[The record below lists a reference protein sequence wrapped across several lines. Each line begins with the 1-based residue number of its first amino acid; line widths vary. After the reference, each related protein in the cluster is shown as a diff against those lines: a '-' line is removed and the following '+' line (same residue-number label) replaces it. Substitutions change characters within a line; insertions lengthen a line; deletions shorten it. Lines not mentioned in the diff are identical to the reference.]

1 MENANLALKLRALH
15 LSRVELQQRSRL
27 WLGPFASGLAPSS
40 DVGPLQG
47 LHCSG
52 AMVSTLLSAGFE
64 QLRILKGNFLILM
77 ENMKYVPFS

>member
-1 MENANLALKLRALH
+1 MENTNLALKLRVMH
-15 LSRVELQQRSRL
+15 PSGVELQQRS

-40 DVGPLQG
+40 DVGPIQG

-52 AMVSTLLSAGFE
+52 AMVSTLLSVGFE
-64 QLRILKGNFLILM
+64 QLKILKGNFLILM